1 VNEDL
6 ILTPEVQ
13 ARRALRERRIRL
25 QMLVP
30 PGTWFGCGRLRVLR
44 VKMNEPFDKDVE
56 MTVGYEAY
64 ES

>member
-1 VNEDL
+1 MNEDL

-13 ARRALRERRIRL
+13 ARRALRDRRIRL

-56 MTVGYEAY
+56 ITVGYEAY